1 MKSGVMLTDLNA
13 RTGLFTPPG
22 ILCWARENNCL
33 DCVICMKVALIK
45 CFNRDF
51 YTDKNFRPYEYD
63 NAVNASLENDS
74 RVVKPSLKKKCN
86 E

>member
-1 MKSGVMLTDLNA
+1 
-13 RTGLFTPPG
+13 
-22 ILCWARENNCL
+22 
-33 DCVICMKVALIK
+33 MKVALIK